1 MLKVYPILY
10 VINQFLMNFIRVRNG
25 AFNITQTMRHLFH
38 MPLQNMPI
46 PTILFKGHAYP
57 TRIVYSKK

>member
-10 VINQFLMNFIRVRNG
+10 VINQFLMNFIRVLNG
-25 AFNITQTMRHLFH
+25 AFNVTQTMRHLLS
-38 MPLQNMPI
+38 MPPQDMPV

-57 TRIVYSKK
+57 ARIIYCKN